1 MVPVRRR
8 SAVGGCHRRPLTRG
22 SPIIITPAKTT
33 ELPKRISYTF
43 SSLRFGW
50 IAGLVS
56 CALFGVAGLGVQ
68 AQAQHASGGG
78 TYFVESG
85 IRSEFQFD
93 KVHVQC
99 KIGHAV
105 LGDGTVFQMLMF
117 STSVESVTIDSAA
130 NTVTIAGSMVSMV
143 NLRFPDGTTANLSE
157 TVPYVAYAKDGGK
170 PGAVADFFSLTVDY
184 TNTSG
189 LDQFDLFGSP
199 ATFSGTLVTGN
210 VTVR

>member
-78 TYFVESG
+78 TYFVEPG
-85 IRSEFQFD
+85 LRSEFQFNQA
-93 KVHVQC
+93 HVQC

-105 LGDGTVFQMLMF
+105 LADGTVFQMFMF
-117 STSVESVTIDSAA
+117 STSVDSVTVDSAA
-130 NTVTIAGSMVSMV
+130 KTVVIAGTMVSIV
-143 NLRFPDGTTANLSE
+143 NLRFPGDRHRVRQFATIS
-157 TVPYVAYAKDGGK
+157 V
-170 PGAVADFFSLTVDY
+170 
-184 TNTSG
+184 
-189 LDQFDLFGSP
+189 LDLLRRRLLGRE
-199 ATFSGTLVTGN
+199 AAAEVL
-210 VTVR
+210 R